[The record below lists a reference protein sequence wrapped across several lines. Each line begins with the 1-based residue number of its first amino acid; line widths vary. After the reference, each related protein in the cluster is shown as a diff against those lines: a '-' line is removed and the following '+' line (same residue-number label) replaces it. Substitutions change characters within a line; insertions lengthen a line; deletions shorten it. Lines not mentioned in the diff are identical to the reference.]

1 LIVGTSNAAILF
13 TIHAGH
19 EGAQAERA
27 AELSDDAA
35 ALAYASKLA
44 RELMQRDKRTDT
56 SWLLKVSDERRPVVF
71 AIPVF
76 AACA

>member
-1 LIVGTSNAAILF
+1 
-13 TIHAGH
+13 
-19 EGAQAERA
+19 
-27 AELSDDAA
+27 
-35 ALAYASKLA
+35 
-44 RELMQRDKRTDT
+44 MQRDERTDT